1 MKNISGAAKGQRGF
15 TLIEIAI
22 VLVIVGLLL
31 GGVLQGQQLIENSR
45 VRAAVNDFKSI
56 SAATTSY
63 LDTFSR
69 LPGDDGNLLA
79 LQGRGPNWTPLTLAG
94 NTDGVIG
101 AGSVTMLAPV
111 GPISVNNEGLA
122 FWVHLRTAGF
132 IPGSVTATGAAALP
146 ANPFGG
152 VIGITNAVA
161 AGIPAGGPTLCMNGV
176 PGTAAAAIDIQ
187 MDDGVTDT
195 GNIRA
200 AGNGASPAGAALPP
214 PYAPGSAYILC
225 YKM

>member
-63 LDTFSR
+63 LDTYSR
-69 LPGDDGNLLA
+69 LPGDDGNLANLTA
-79 LQGRGPNWTPLTLAG
+79 RGPNWAPLLLAG
-94 NTDGVIG
+94 NTNGVIEAASANMLSTP
-101 AGSVTMLAPV
+101 AG
-111 GPISVNNEGLA
+111 EGLA
-122 FWVHLRTAGF
+122 FWYHLRTAGF
-132 IPGSVTATGAAALP
+132 IPGSVIETGVDALP
-146 ANPFGG
+146 TNPFGG
-152 VIGITNAVA
+152 VIAITNQSATI
-161 AGIPAGGPTLCMNGV
+161 IPGGMPVLCMSGV
-176 PGTAAAAIDIQ
+176 PGAAAAAIDTQ
-187 MDDGVTDT
+187 MDDGVTNT

-200 AGNGASPAGAALPP
+200 AANAIATPAAAVAG
-214 PYAPGSAYILC
+214 PYGPNTAYVLC

>member
-69 LPGDDGNLLA
+69 LPGDDGPLLA
-79 LQGRGPNWTPLTLAG
+79 LQGRGQNWAALTQAG
-94 NTDGVIG
+94 NANGVIT
-101 AGSVTMLAPV
+101 APSASMLAPV
-111 GPISVNNEGLA
+111 LLSEGLA
-122 FWVHLRTAGF
+122 FWHHLRTAGF

-152 VIGITNAVA
+152 VIGITNAAA
-161 AGIPAGGPTLCMNGV
+161 AGIAAGNTTLCMNGV
-176 PGTAAAAIDIQ
+176 PGAAAAAIDIQ

-200 AGNGASPAGAALPP
+200 AGNGANPAGVALPP
-214 PYAPGSAYILC
+214 PYALGSAYILC